1 MRPVTISRF
10 FLASLGLSGAGCVA
24 EDTLPGPP
32 YAVVVIDRVDDP
44 SGSDGFTFGL
54 QRRTLETVT
63 TFSRLE
69 SAAFRVRQGG
79 TLTVTETIDGDQITN
94 GHFAGGADPDL
105 RYVVEDGA
113 AVPRD
118 DATLFMFSAAYQFE
132 HVLPRLVDA
141 SAPDV
146 GAVFMT
152 RGPMDIFFG
161 PQVVLNKANG
171 VAIAETDWTNAFFNP
186 LGWQFG
192 VQRTSD
198 RERVPLATDPRVI
211 AHELGHA
218 VFQIAFVGS
227 DEAHCD
233 AAQAQTNAAD
243 PWFPGRLDEEI
254 VVSGLNEGFADL
266 MSFASTGGTNPLES
280 ANQPVIYG
288 VDLNTLRILTEDNF
302 RWSQVYKLEGAPAD
316 LGCFNK
322 YCLGT
327 LFARSLVATYLGQGH
342 AIADEEAR
350 HELSRNVVAALRG
363 TAERMKTI
371 GLPPPTDDVAHCR
384 ERDVASTALDPP
396 VIGAFLQAFL
406 AGFPADQAPR
416 LRDELAQRFEDG
428 FPVAFRQ
435 GCTP

>member
-1 MRPVTISRF
+1 MRRLSLTSG
-10 FLASLGLSGAGCVA
+10 FLLAAALGVGACVA
-24 EDTLPGPP
+24 EDAVPGPP
-32 YAVVVIDRVDDP
+32 YAVVVIDRVDA
-44 SGSDGFTFGL
+44 DGFTFGL

-63 TFSRLE
+63 DFSRLE

-79 TLTVTETIDGDQITN
+79 TLTVTETIDGDQITD
-94 GHFAGGADPDL
+94 GHFTGGTDPDL
-105 RYVVEDGA
+105 RYVVDDGA

-132 HVLPRLVDA
+132 YVLPRLVDA

-146 GAVFMT
+146 GAVFTT

-161 PQVVLNKANG
+161 PRIVLNKADG
-171 VAIAETDWTNAFFNP
+171 LAIAETDWTNAFFNP

-198 RERVPLATDPRVI
+198 LERVPLATDPRVI

-218 VFQIAFVGS
+218 VFHAVFFGE
-227 DEAHCD
+227 EATCD
-233 AAQAQTNAAD
+233 AGQAEANAGN
-243 PWFPGRLDEEI
+243 PRFPGRIDREI
-254 VVSGLNEGFADL
+254 VVSGLNEGFADW

-280 ANQPVIYG
+280 ANLPVVHG
-288 VDLNTLRILTEDNF
+288 VDLNTVRMLTTDNF
-302 RWSQVYKLEGAPAD
+302 RWSQIYKVEGAPVD
-316 LGCFNK
+316 LGCFDK

-350 HELSRNVVAALRG
+350 HDLSRSVVAALRG
-363 TAERMKTI
+363 TKERMKTI

-384 ERDVASTALDPP
+384 VRDYASTALDPP
-396 VIGAFLQAFL
+396 IIGAFLEAFL
-406 AGFPADQAPR
+406 AGFPAEQAPR
-416 LRDELAQRFEDG
+416 LCNELAQRFEDG

-435 GCTP
+435 GCAP